1 MSTIIIILAL
11 LASILLILIVLIQNP
26 KGGGISASF
35 SSANQIVGVKRTN
48 DLIEK
53 LTWTFAIVLLFTAFS
68 SSYFSNSSSDKKSLL
83 EERIKN
89 MPITPDNAGDVNMQ
103 GIPQGGAQEEITE

>member
-26 KGGGISASF
+26 KGGGISSSF

-48 DLIEK
+48 DLVEK
-53 LTWTFAIVLLFTAFS
+53 LTWTFAIVLLLTAFS
-68 SSYFSNSSSDKKSLL
+68 SSYFSNTSSDKESLL
-83 EERIKN
+83 KDRLNN
-89 MPITPDNAGDVNMQ
+89 MPITPDNPGDVNMD
-103 GIPQGGAQEEITE
+103 GIPQGGAQEEVTE